1 VVRDRRL
8 DELLGHTPMTFAEA
22 AATALATRVE
32 RRAAAEV
39 RAHP

>member
-1 VVRDRRL
+1 
-8 DELLGHTPMTFAEA
+8 MTFAEA
-22 AATALATRVE
+22 AAKALAARAE

>member
-1 VVRDRRL
+1 
-8 DELLGHTPMTFAEA
+8 MTFAEA
-22 AATALATRVE
+22 AAKALAARVE